1 MEIKCSISYGISG
14 NWFFGFFFF
23 AEQASSIFTSGD
35 ILICS
40 PWS

>member
-14 NWFFGFFFF
+14 NFFFF
-23 AEQASSIFTSGD
+23 AELASSIFTSGD